1 MKLYI
6 YKSDISDTSIFA
18 HQKLKEI
25 LQNDFNYQ
33 LTNLSY
39 NKYKKPYLTNSD
51 LFFNISHSKDIVV
64 IAIDTSEIGVDIEFY
79 DRFEEKNM
87 NKIFSE
93 KEVEQITK
101 SNNPHKEYSK
111 FWCMKES
118 LLKCIGTGLKIDMRN
133 VLDNEDEFIFEIIE
147 KDNYLISVCK
157 RK

>member
-6 YKSDISDTSIFA
+6 YKSDALDTSIYA

-25 LQNDFNYQ
+25 LKNDFNYQ

-39 NKYKKPYLTNSD
+39 NKYKKPYLIDCD

-79 DRFEEKNM
+79 DRFEEKNI
-87 NKIFSE
+87 NKMFSE
-93 KEVEQITK
+93 KEVEQIK
-101 SNNPHKEYSK
+101 NSNNPYKEYSK
-111 FWCMKES
+111 LWCMKES

-133 VLDNEDEFIFEIIE
+133 VLDNKEDFIFEIIE